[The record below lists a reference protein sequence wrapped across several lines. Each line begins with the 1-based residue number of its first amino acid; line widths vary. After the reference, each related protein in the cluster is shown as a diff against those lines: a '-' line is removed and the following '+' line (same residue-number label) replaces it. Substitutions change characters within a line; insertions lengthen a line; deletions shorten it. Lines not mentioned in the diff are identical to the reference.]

1 MSIIEQGG
9 APGGGIARWVGYGLS
24 VIGLFLPFVPA
35 RFGGAALATATL
47 VLPALVFA
55 LLLYAPEAFG
65 QVLRGTK
72 TRTISLVLALPVFML
87 FVSAL
92 NAGVLDSHDA
102 LLPAAVCAAI
112 AVLLGLGAATR
123 PMPGG
128 LAAAI
133 IFLALFGAA
142 YGYGGL
148 VYADIRFDHDP
159 GQVLQ
164 AQVQDHDVSHGR
176 GGPAYH
182 LTLAP
187 WGPMTTPHRVTVT
200 AQTYGQLNPGD
211 LACVT
216 LHPGALRMAWFR
228 AAACAAG

>member
-9 APGGGIARWVGYGLS
+9 ATGGGIARWAGYGLS
-24 VIGLFLPFVPA
+24 MIGLFLPFVPA

-47 VLPALVFA
+47 AVPAAVFA
-55 LLLYAPEAFG
+55 ILLYAPEAFG

-72 TRTISLVLALPVFML
+72 TRTVSLVLMLPVFML
-87 FVSAL
+87 FVSGL
-92 NAGVLDSHDA
+92 NAGVLDSHYA

-123 PMPGG
+123 PMPGS
-128 LAAAI
+128 LVAAI
-133 IFLALFGAA
+133 VYLALFGAG

-148 VYADIRFDHDP
+148 IYADIRFDHDP
-159 GQVLQ
+159 GQVFQ
-164 AQVQDHDVSHGR
+164 AQVQDHSITHGR
-176 GGPAYH
+176 GAPTYR

-187 WGPMTTPHRVTVT
+187 WGPVAT
-200 AQTYGQLNPGD
+200 ALSVVVPAQAYAQLNPGD

-228 AAACAAG
+228 TSACAAG